1 MLSVEFV
8 SMTWGCELAH
18 LQSRNGETVFVDCIN
33 DLTSLGVTVWFD
45 HSEGSLRS
53 TLESLL
59 GEEISII
66 DQLELTRVY
75 GDNRAE
81 EEFFLGNS
89 WASHSLHKHSSVFE
103 VILNIQIAGE
113 KKMGK

>member
-18 LQSRNGETVFVDCIN
+18 LQSRNGETVFVYGIN
-33 DLTSLGVTVWFD
+33 DLSGLGVTVWLD
-45 HSEGSLRS
+45 HTEGPLGG
-53 TLESLL
+53 TLEFLL

-75 GDNRAE
+75 GDNRAKE
-81 EEFFLGNS
+81 KFLLGNS
-89 WASHSLHKHSSVFE
+89 WASHSLHEHSSVFE
-103 VILNIQIAGE
+103 IILNI
-113 KKMGK
+113 